1 MNGQSTLENQLF
13 SIKSSQDFDTL
24 ALEIFS
30 FQYSHNPIYRKF
42 CEHLG
47 KRPSNVDNTSDIP
60 FLPIRFFKT
69 EKIVSGTEPVS
80 LVFESSRTTGTIP
93 SSHYVISESLYQR
106 SILEGFKRV
115 YGKPSDYVI
124 LALLPSYLERGNASL
139 VYMVNYL
146 MQCSGHDEGG
156 FYLDDIVALS
166 KQLQRLEKAGQ
177 AVMLIGVSYALL
189 DLAEAYPQSLENTII
204 METGGMKGTRPEW
217 IREELHA
224 FLKSKFGVADI
235 HSEYGMTEL
244 LSQGYATKN
253 GHFYFPPWVRLS
265 LREVED
271 PLSIASSSQTGG
283 VNIIDLANLYS
294 CSFIATD
301 DLGKIRED
309 GAVEILGRFDSSDI
323 RGCNLMVK

>member
-1 MNGQSTLENQLF
+1 MHGQSTLENRIF
-13 SIKSSQDFDTL
+13 SIRSPHDFDAL
-24 ALEIFS
+24 ALDIFS
-30 FQYSHNPIYRKF
+30 FQFAQNTIYRNF
-42 CEHLG
+42 CELLG
-47 KRPSNVDNTSDIP
+47 LSPANVHSTSDIP
-60 FLPIRFFKT
+60 YLPIRFFKT
-69 EKIVSGTEPVS
+69 KKIVSGPEPVS
-80 LVFESSRTTGTIP
+80 LIFESSGTTGTIP
-93 SSHYVISESLYQR
+93 SSHHLISESLYQK

-115 YGKPSDYVI
+115 YGDPSDYVI
-124 LALLPSYLERGNASL
+124 MALLPSYLERGNASL

-146 MQCSGHDEGG
+146 MQCSGQDEGG
-156 FYLDDIVALS
+156 FYLDNIETLS
-166 KQLQRLEKAGQ
+166 KQLKRLEKAGQ
-177 AVMLIGVSYALL
+177 VVLLVGVSFALL
-189 DLAEAYPQSLENTII
+189 DLAESYPQTLKNTII

-244 LSQGYATKN
+244 LSQGYATHN
-253 GHFYFPPWVRLS
+253 GHFHFPPWVQLS

-271 PLSIASSSQTGG
+271 PLSMVSSSQTGG

-301 DLGKIRED
+301 DLGKIRKD

-323 RGCNLMVK
+323 RGCNLMVQ